1 MLAVACLFGFALWDT
16 VYALSS
22 EFQYQN
28 YIQSVAEHIAE
39 PPAETLPDSPLL
51 YEDEAGR
58 EENIKRFVREDRA
71 VEAVIYPYPV
81 HYMKNGVWED
91 IDNRL
96 TLQTRPDGT
105 QVYTN

>member
-58 EENIKRFVREDRA
+58 E
-71 VEAVIYPYPV
+71 
-81 HYMKNGVWED
+81 
-91 IDNRL
+91 
-96 TLQTRPDGT
+96 
-105 QVYTN
+105 

>member
-51 YEDEAGR
+51 Y
-58 EENIKRFVREDRA
+58 I
-71 VEAVIYPYPV
+71 I
-81 HYMKNGVWED
+81 
-91 IDNRL
+91 
-96 TLQTRPDGT
+96 
-105 QVYTN
+105 